1 MECSKLSDQ
10 MQYIERNGVCL
21 NIDEKM
27 RLNLAINELKC
38 DLGLKTVALIAKVTG
53 KYNLDIFKIRRF
65 NFFEYRYR
73 KRLLCS
79 YRIGNEILLVQFQHM
94 GILRITKAF
103 RELCRS

>member
-1 MECSKLSDQ
+1 MNCSKLSDE

-38 DLGLKTVALIAKVTG
+38 DLNLTDCALIAKVTG
-53 KYNLDIFKIRRF
+53 KYNIQTFKFRRF

-73 KRLLCS
+73 
-79 YRIGNEILLVQFQHM
+79 
-94 GILRITKAF
+94 
-103 RELCRS
+103 